1 MLVEDAA
8 TDVVLEVL
16 VALLTGFELAE
27 PETRNR
33 LGGGHGHD
41 VGGVFHGHAR
51 RVDED
56 VT

>member
-51 RVDED
+51 RVDEE